1 MLVEGLKEVGRV
13 RAEDLLTAA
22 ASIAGERCIEAAGD
36 LNPRKHQLAPGSRMF
51 SDKINKLFCGDSLP
65 VSLDTVPAESIV
77 GVLRDKLLLTGYGE
91 ADFPSFEML
100 IEHFVANIGK
110 KSDWG
115 KVPLAVPEENQ
126 PSILPLQVVYETRA
140 IVDRILQPLANPK
153 EKLRAAVLALAESLE
168 AVQGVIDKKI
178 ALLLALQMVNGMSKT
193 APMTDEAMQSLRKE
207 NSAQ

>member
-1 MLVEGLKEVGRV
+1 
-13 RAEDLLTAA
+13 
-22 ASIAGERCIEAAGD
+22 
-36 LNPRKHQLAPGSRMF
+36 
-51 SDKINKLFCGDSLP
+51 
-65 VSLDTVPAESIV
+65 
-77 GVLRDKLLLTGYGE
+77 
-91 ADFPSFEML
+91 
-100 IEHFVANIGK
+100 VANIGK

-193 APMTDEAMQSLRKE
+193 APMTDEAMQSVRKG

>member
-1 MLVEGLKEVGRV
+1 
-13 RAEDLLTAA
+13 
-22 ASIAGERCIEAAGD
+22 
-36 LNPRKHQLAPGSRMF
+36 MF

-153 EKLRAAVLALAESLE
+153 KKLRAAVLALAESLE